1 MLSNFKKLGV
11 AAAVAA
17 SLGASGAAQAV
28 ILGQPGDALLIP
40 HVIFDSEAGLNTL
53 IGVVVGGNN
62 AGAANVSGNPL
73 AALPGVRQLP
83 GTNLS
88 ADNGF
93 WAAYF
98 PDDNVS
104 VDANGVRTPRNC
116 AVTRPDGGAGAR
128 PLLHW
133 YFFNSR
139 SAKVKDGRIGVTCED
154 FVRFDWGFLG
164 GDLDGVPGYL
174 VIADED
180 ASITNGAQGSR
191 FALYGQSYLV
201 KGIFQS
207 MAFIPV
213 LPLSDLADATNGAD
227 AAGRTTIVG
236 LDDVFY
242 GADTF
247 PEVVVP
253 VSAGMGL
260 ATSTPA
266 VAGAVPAFPGSLFSL
281 RYFIDPALE
290 AGTAFV
296 IWLPSNGSCAEGGPR
311 NVGVDVYDAD
321 EIYVSQR
328 VCLKDQLN
336 ILAAADISGTI
347 NNSALP
353 GPGFPAGHEIP
364 DFTNPPGLDPINS
377 GFVLFRLRD
386 SITDLGPNQD
396 FVRADFARAG
406 VAFSLISI
414 GSIDNRAQVQTELAH
429 ERGLF

>member
-40 HVIFDSEAGLNTL
+40 HVVFDSKAGLNTL
-53 IGVVVGGNN
+53 IGVVVAGNN
-62 AGAANVSGNPL
+62 AGANNTTPF
-73 AALPGVRQLP
+73 RQLP
-83 GTNLS
+83 ATNLS
-88 ADNGF
+88 LDNGL
-93 WAAYF
+93 WAAYNPF
-98 PDDNVS
+98 DNV
-104 VDANGVRTPRNC
+104 DAAGNPRDC

-133 YFFNSR
+133 YFFNGR

-164 GDLDGVPGYL
+164 SDLDGVPGYL

-260 ATSTPA
+260 ATSPLA
-266 VAGAVPAFPGSLFSL
+266 NVDGSLAPPQYASSLFSL
-281 RYFIDPALE
+281 RYFLDPALE

-328 VCLKDQLN
+328 VCLANQLN
-336 ILAAADISGTI
+336 VLAAADISGTT

>member
-40 HVIFDSEAGLNTL
+40 HVVFDSKAGLNTL
-53 IGVVVGGNN
+53 IGVVVAGNN
-62 AGAANVSGNPL
+62 AGANNTTPF
-73 AALPGVRQLP
+73 RQLP
-83 GTNLS
+83 ATNLS
-88 ADNGF
+88 LDNGL
-93 WAAYF
+93 WAAYNPF
-98 PDDNVS
+98 DNV
-104 VDANGVRTPRNC
+104 DAAGNPRDC

-133 YFFNSR
+133 YFFNTESE
-139 SAKVKDGRIGVTCED
+139 KVKDGRIGVTCED
-154 FVRFDWGFLG
+154 FVRFDWGFLAS
-164 GDLDGVPGYL
+164 DLDGKPGYL
-174 VIADED
+174 VIADD
-180 ASITNGAQGSR
+180 NSTTVDPDTGTRPGSR

-213 LPLSDLADATNGAD
+213 LPLSDLADVFGGVDAD
-227 AAGRTTIVG
+227 GRTVVGG
-236 LDDVFY
+236 LDDVYY

-328 VCLKDQLN
+328 VCLANQLN
-336 ILAAADISGTI
+336 VLAAADISGTT

-386 SITDLGPNQD
+386 SATDLGPNQD